1 MHSKIRAIVFDFDG
15 TIVDTETPGY
25 EAWRSVFE
33 DHNCDLPL
41 DIWARCIGT
50 GNPSFKPF
58 EYLQEQTGRS
68 LDRDSIQR
76 ERRKRNRALIA
87 QQSALPGVI
96 AWLNEATELGMICAI
111 ASSSPREWIVPLLE
125 RLSLSKFFK
134 VIASADDVSRTKPD
148 PAVFH
153 LAASRLGV
161 LAEEVVA
168 VEDSSN
174 GVQASVGAGMLT
186 VAVPNQMTAG
196 QDFSAA
202 HVVLGSLA
210 DATIIEVVQ
219 SAGQ

>member
-1 MHSKIRAIVFDFDG
+1 MRSKIRAIVFDFDG
-15 TIVDTETPGY
+15 TIVDTETPDY

-33 DHNCDLPL
+33 DHDCDLPL
-41 DIWARCIGT
+41 NIWAQCIGT
-50 GNPSFKPF
+50 RNPDFQPF

-87 QQSALPGVI
+87 QQSALPGVM
-96 AWLNEATELGMICAI
+96 AWLDEATELGMTCAI

-125 RLSLSKFFK
+125 RLSLSEFFK
-134 VIASADDVSRTKPD
+134 VIATADDVPRTKPD
-148 PAVFH
+148 PAVLH
-153 LAASRLGV
+153 LAASKLGV
-161 LAEEVVA
+161 LAEEVVV
-168 VEDSSN
+168 VEDSLN
-174 GVQASVGAGMLT
+174 GVRASIAAGMLT

-202 HVVLGSLA
+202 HMVLGSLA

-219 SAGQ
+219 RAGQ